1 MKALTAITDDQR
13 IAIKEAIRKAEL
25 RTSGEIRVFFEDH
38 SEDGPLNRAA
48 FIFDELGMNKTA
60 LRNGVLIYIAFVDRK
75 FAIIGDAGINERV
88 GASFWDDIKAK
99 MLQNFSAGKIA
110 DGIIEAISAS
120 GEALARYF
128 PFERNDSNELSDDVV
143 FGSKL

>member
-88 GASFWDDIKAK
+88 GAAFWDDIKSK
-99 MLQNFSAGKIA
+99 MLQNFSSGKMA
-110 DGIIEAISAS
+110 DGIIEAIGAS